1 MRARATATSRPLSA
15 RAWPTKLRPIRENFA
30 HLMEDRAYLE
40 EEMRKGAERA
50 TYIANKTLTKVKKR
64 VGLLLEK

>member
-1 MRARATATSRPLSA
+1 
-15 RAWPTKLRPIRENFA
+15 
-30 HLMEDRAYLE
+30 
-40 EEMRKGAERA
+40 MRKGAERA